1 MSNTGITVS
10 NECVTEFNEFKI
22 RNKYRYMIFNIVG
35 GKEVKIEKTGPLNA
49 TYDQFLAD
57 LPANDARYAVF
68 KFDYTHAD
76 GQRQKLVL
84 FLWVPE
90 TSPIKSKMIY
100 AGTKDTIKK
109 TLQGLQVEIQG
120 TDKSEVDY
128 NEVLAKCQSVSK

>member
-1 MSNTGITVS
+1 LSTAFF
-10 NECVTEFNEFKI
+10 CVF
-22 RNKYRYMIFNIVG
+22 
-35 GKEVKIEKTGPLNA
+35 A
-49 TYDQFLAD
+49 WD
-57 LPANDARYAVF
+57 LSLLPEQTSCLTDWFVCRA
-68 KFDYTHAD
+68 
-76 GQRQKLVL
+76 
-84 FLWVPE
+84 PE

>member
-35 GKEVKIEKTGPLNA
+35 GKEVKIEKTGPPNA

-76 GQRQKLVL
+76 GQRQKLVF
-84 FLWVPE
+84 FLWYQA
-90 TSPIKSKMIY
+90 T
-100 AGTKDTIKK
+100 
-109 TLQGLQVEIQG
+109 
-120 TDKSEVDY
+120 Y
-128 NEVLAKCQSVSK
+128 NLLAFY